1 MVKGKIVFLFLIIV
15 LSAGCHNNKKAL
27 EIKEKPTEK
36 PIETCYKTLY
46 EQLEKEGSGYYTK
59 YYVESFHKGERN
71 PSLAFEISL
80 ERKRN
85 DLAECFMK
93 ETADKMELTTM
104 FASAIKYNYYNETL
118 YLKLKSKEID
128 INAEVLIYGSS
139 LHGIED
145 CENQLKLAPM
155 FVYFNRVFGYAE
167 YNKTIDGYYTL
178 PLNSYINYNLKNEYG
193 ETPILVLLRAKKL
206 FNHMIDSMI
215 KEMREKDGQPKGMC
229 YEKDYPDHSHRLTT
243 SQLVFDEYIPIEG
256 NKTTMYR
263 FLYLPAF
270 HNRVMVKI
278 YISEDNKKIIEAK
291 EADKHSSKIVQ
302 KVSRQISDDE
312 WNLFMQY
319 VEKAKYWDILTDSS
333 MNEGIL
339 DGSFWFLEG
348 FSEGKHH
355 LVYRH
360 SPVDIE
366 KYKANSDLYPD
377 ISLEAKMEMSE
388 YRKMCLYLIE
398 LSGIKLEMKSFY

>member
-1 MVKGKIVFLFLIIV
+1 MFFLFLIIV
-15 LSAGCHNNKKAL
+15 FAGCQNPKKMPDP
-27 EIKEKPTEK
+27 KEK
-36 PIETCYKTLY
+36 PIETCYRVLY
-46 EQLEKEGSGYYTK
+46 EQLKKEGSGYYTK
-59 YYVESFHKGERN
+59 YYVGAFEKGERN

-80 ERKRN
+80 ERKRK

-93 ETADKMELTTM
+93 ETTDKIELTTM
-104 FASAIKYNYYNETL
+104 FAAAIKYSYYNGTE
-118 YLKLKSKEID
+118 YLQSKDID
-128 INAEVLIYGSS
+128 VNAEVFIYGSS
-139 LHGIED
+139 IYGVDDWERI
-145 CENQLKLAPM
+145 QKLAPM
-155 FVYFNRVFGYAE
+155 FVYFNRVFGYDE

-193 ETPILVLLRAKKL
+193 ETPILVLLRAKEL
-206 FNHMIDSMI
+206 FDIMIDSMI
-215 KEMREKDGQPKGMC
+215 KDMREKGGQPKEMY
-229 YEKDYPDHSHRLTT
+229 YEKNYPEHSHILTKY
-243 SQLVFDEYIPIEG
+243 QLVFDEYIPIEE

-291 EADKHSSKIVQ
+291 EADIHSSKIVQ
-302 KVSRQISDDE
+302 KVSRNISDDE

-319 VEKAKYWDILTDSS
+319 VEKAKYWDVSTESA

-366 KYKANSDLYPD
+366 KYKANSDLFPD

-398 LSGIKLEMKSFY
+398 LSGIKLEMKSLY